1 MEPLFIQN
9 TILSIVL
16 GFLIGLQREMHI
28 IYSQKDRDFGG
39 TRTFAI
45 ISLLGFLSGW
55 INKIFPYTLIVF
67 TIMFSLMLI
76 VAYVVN
82 SINASHKGTTTE
94 FAAMVVFI
102 IGAILNF
109 YTPIA
114 AVFLTII
121 IMFLLNLKEQIQDYE
136 KSLTKQDF
144 GAAIFF
150 LLMTFVI
157 LPILPNRPIDPYG
170 LINLYKIWVMVVVV
184 AGISFF
190 GYVAIKLLKAKNGI
204 IAAGI
209 FGGLI
214 SSTAV
219 AMSMARKIHENG
231 FLAKN
236 LATAIMLASSVMI
249 IRIGLILFTFNSNLA
264 KIIIAPLLI
273 GLIAGLGY
281 ILFVYSKIDKDQNIS
296 SEIEF
301 KNPYD
306 FKEALFMGVVFGFV
320 LALVELT
327 DRYSGSYGVYA
338 ISFLSGI
345 SDVDAITLS
354 LSSLSNN
361 GLNLEV
367 AYVAVIIA
375 LVSNTIAK
383 LGLVF
388 FLGNKTIFKE
398 VLIYYFISIG
408 SLVVSSILL
417 N

>member
-236 LATAIMLASSVMI
+236 LAIAIMLASSVMI

-375 LVSNTIAK
+375 LFSNTIAK

-398 VLIYYFISIG
+398 VFIYYFISIG

>member
-28 IYSQKDRDFGG
+28 IYSQKERDFGG

-67 TIMFSLMLI
+67 IIMFSLMLI

-109 YTPIA
+109 STPIA

-150 LLMTFVI
+150 LLMTFVV

-306 FKEALFMGVVFGFV
+306 FKEALFMGIVFGFV

-398 VLIYYFISIG
+398 VFIYYFISIG